1 LFSAPK
7 NPDGSP
13 ANTPPVFQGL
23 KLRIYLRLVTNGN
36 VGQAPRILFVISLTS
51 FPPADILSSSRQ
63 VQPTHR
69 FPDPVPAI
77 NHAAKGLP
85 IMAKKTTTARKQGAT
100 RNWVA
105 YLCESL
111 VTSGVMPTWE
121 AATYLTENLFGE
133 KPNPRLLSTINAYE
147 VTSQFL
153 QRLYHPLVEA
163 ASRDITLPDGAMLHV
178 FTDISLTGKSAVLVV
193 YVSGNNHPHQLLMLD
208 AAKAWEL
215 VFTDSEDVN
224 RWAEERYR
232 WVRSA
237 LTAVIGKPVRHTV
250 LAEVS

>member
-1 LFSAPK
+1 
-7 NPDGSP
+7 
-13 ANTPPVFQGL
+13 
-23 KLRIYLRLVTNGN
+23 
-36 VGQAPRILFVISLTS
+36 
-51 FPPADILSSSRQ
+51 
-63 VQPTHR
+63 
-69 FPDPVPAI
+69 
-77 NHAAKGLP
+77 
-85 IMAKKTTTARKQGAT
+85 MAKKTTAARKQGAT
-100 RNWVA
+100 RNWIA

-133 KPNPRLLSTINAYE
+133 KPNPRLLSTTNAYE

-215 VFTDSEDVN
+215 VFTDSEEVN

-232 WVRSA
+232 WVKSA
-237 LTAVIGKPVRHTV
+237 LTAAIGKPVQHTI

>member
-1 LFSAPK
+1 
-7 NPDGSP
+7 
-13 ANTPPVFQGL
+13 
-23 KLRIYLRLVTNGN
+23 
-36 VGQAPRILFVISLTS
+36 
-51 FPPADILSSSRQ
+51 
-63 VQPTHR
+63 
-69 FPDPVPAI
+69 
-77 NHAAKGLP
+77 
-85 IMAKKTTTARKQGAT
+85 MAKKAPAARKQGTT
-100 RNWVA
+100 RNWIA

-133 KPNPRLLSTINAYE
+133 KPNPRLLSATNSYE

-163 ASRDITLPDGAMLHV
+163 ASRDITLPDGARLHV

-193 YVSGNNHPHQLLMLD
+193 YVSTNNHPHQLLMLD

-215 VFTDSEDVN
+215 VFTDSEEVN

-232 WVRSA
+232 RVRSA
-237 LTAVIGKPVRHTV
+237 LTAAIGKPVRQPV
-250 LAEVS
+250 LAAVS

>member
-1 LFSAPK
+1 
-7 NPDGSP
+7 
-13 ANTPPVFQGL
+13 
-23 KLRIYLRLVTNGN
+23 
-36 VGQAPRILFVISLTS
+36 
-51 FPPADILSSSRQ
+51 
-63 VQPTHR
+63 
-69 FPDPVPAI
+69 
-77 NHAAKGLP
+77 
-85 IMAKKTTTARKQGAT
+85 MAKKATAVCKQRVT
-100 RNWVA
+100 RNWIA

-133 KPNPRLLSTINAYE
+133 KPNPRLLSTTNAYE

-163 ASRDITLPDGAMLHV
+163 ASRDFTLPDGARIHV

-193 YVSGNNHPHQLLMLD
+193 YMSGDNQPHQLLMLD

-215 VFTDSEDVN
+215 VFTDSEEIN

-232 WVRSA
+232 WVKSA
-237 LTAVIGKPVRHTV
+237 LTAAVGKSIRHTE
-250 LAEVS
+250 LAKVS

>member
-1 LFSAPK
+1 
-7 NPDGSP
+7 
-13 ANTPPVFQGL
+13 
-23 KLRIYLRLVTNGN
+23 
-36 VGQAPRILFVISLTS
+36 
-51 FPPADILSSSRQ
+51 
-63 VQPTHR
+63 
-69 FPDPVPAI
+69 
-77 NHAAKGLP
+77 
-85 IMAKKTTTARKQGAT
+85 MAKKTALARKQEST
-100 RNWVA
+100 RNWIA

-133 KPNPRLLSTINAYE
+133 KPNPRLLSATNAYE

-193 YVSGNNHPHQLLMLD
+193 YISGKTHHHQLLMLD

-215 VFTDSEDVN
+215 VFADSDDVN

-232 WVRSA
+232 KVKSA
-237 LTAVIGKPVRHTV
+237 LTAAIGKPAQAKV
-250 LAEVS
+250 LAEVL